1 MIATRKANAY
11 ISNARCKR
19 IQSTMTAAH
28 GKIITLSRLYIT
40 LSLGFTAILLYW
52 AKRVKLHTMSMV
64 LTSNQLG
71 LQDDATNRCAIINFY
86 STKGKPP
93 QAIKTHYKYSCS
105 FSSTYLG
112 QPSAGSVTAACTKP
126 PSTMCEAR
134 KQRSGSKK

>member
-1 MIATRKANAY
+1 
-11 ISNARCKR
+11 
-19 IQSTMTAAH
+19 MTAAR

-52 AKRVKLHTMSMV
+52 AKRVKLHAMSMV

-71 LQDDATNRCAIINFY
+71 LQHDAKNRCTIINFY

-93 QAIKTHYKYSCS
+93 QAIKTHYKSSCS

-112 QPSAGSVTAACTKP
+112 QPGAGDVTVAYTKP

-134 KQRSGSKK
+134 KQRSGSKNNYSAGLKEKTPPRRPQIVNL